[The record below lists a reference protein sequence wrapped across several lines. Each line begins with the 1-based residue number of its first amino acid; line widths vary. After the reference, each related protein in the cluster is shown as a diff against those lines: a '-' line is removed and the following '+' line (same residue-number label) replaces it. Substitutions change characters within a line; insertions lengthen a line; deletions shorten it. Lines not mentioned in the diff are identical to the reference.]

1 MYVAHPTTPAQY
13 FHLLRRQVKRN
24 FRKVGPATVE
34 VFNFTLFTL
43 KPIIVASPKL
53 LLRLPAARSSLDE
66 LAPGTKFHP
75 VLSDPAVKDPA
86 SIKRVVL
93 CSGKFYYELEKAK
106 PKDVDVAFIRLEE
119 LSPYPAAELR
129 AALAPYKNANEFIWC
144 QEEPE
149 NMGAWPFVQ
158 PRSVINSELGL

>member
-1 MYVAHPTTPAQY
+1 MLIPQP
-13 FHLLRRQVKRN
+13 L
-24 FRKVGPATVE
+24 
-34 VFNFTLFTL
+34 
-43 KPIIVASPKL
+43 IVASPKL

-75 VLSDPAVKDPA
+75 VLPDPAVKDPA

-129 AALAPYKNANEFIWC
+129 AALAPYKNASEFIWC

-158 PRSVINSELGL
+158 PRSLKMLLFALFAHFPHRLFFQNKLTVKYVGRPALAAPAVGYSESHK